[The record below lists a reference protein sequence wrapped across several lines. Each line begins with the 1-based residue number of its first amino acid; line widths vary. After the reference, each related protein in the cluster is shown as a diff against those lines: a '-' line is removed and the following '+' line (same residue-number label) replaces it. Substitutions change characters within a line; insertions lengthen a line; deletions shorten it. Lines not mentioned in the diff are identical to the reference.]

1 MSDALSFRSA
11 FESHAGAF
19 REINE
24 DPFLEAPDLG
34 IWAVADGMGG
44 HEAGQLASTMVV
56 DALDAMVPAGVN
68 ERLSQSVRERLEQL
82 NRRLREI
89 AAKRYA
95 GRIVGSTVA
104 VLVIEGGAAVCLWAG
119 DSRIYRY
126 RRGGFVRLTRDH
138 SRTEEMIASG
148 QIDAF
153 GADDHPLANVITRAV
168 GAEEQLVLE
177 MRIEP
182 VFSGDRFLLCTDGLT
197 RTIEDAELAKLME
210 SEDCVSA
217 TQGILKRSLAR
228 GPRDNVTVG
237 IVDVSCDDT
246 ALADASV
253 PRDDI
258 KPSR

>member
-11 FESHAGAF
+11 FESHRGAF
-19 REINE
+19 RAVNE
-24 DPFLEAPDLG
+24 DSFFEAPDLG

-68 ERLSQSVRERLEQL
+68 EQLSQTARKRLEQI
-82 NRRLREI
+82 NQRLREI

-126 RRGGFVRLTRDH
+126 RAGGFVRLTRDH

-148 QIDAF
+148 QLDAVS
-153 GADDHPLANVITRAV
+153 ADNHPLANVITRAV
-168 GAEEQLVLE
+168 GAEDQLVLE
-177 MRIEP
+177 MRTEP
-182 VFSGDRFLLCTDGLT
+182 VLSGDRFLMCTDGLT
-197 RTIEDAELAKLME
+197 RTIEDGELATLMQV
-210 SEDCVSA
+210 EDCVMA
-217 TQGILKRSLAR
+217 TQGMLEQSLAR
-228 GPRDNVTVG
+228 RPKDNVTIGV
-237 IVDVSCDDT
+237 VDVLGEDT
-246 ALADASV
+246 ALADATV
-253 PRDDI
+253 PREDANL
-258 KPSR
+258 RR